1 MRCDKMDQTKADG
14 CKLFVAQKKPN
25 GQWNEPKELPSNINT
40 GNSKTP
46 RIMADS
52 ETLIFSSNK
61 ISPTKGGMD
70 LFVSKLKDGNWSDP
84 RPLEFANTE
93 IDDQFVSVAALGRY
107 LLKDAPGPRKNR
119 ELVEFLIPN
128 ELRPKGMMKVEGKV
142 TDENNAPVPAYITIT
157 DLASRARVYSGR
169 PASDGSYFVY
179 LREGSTY
186 ELSFDPEQ
194 SKIGFFAKLFDLTT
208 DKIPQREKLNAVLK
222 QPTAGTEFSLDM
234 VQFKPN
240 TSDLEPSS
248 EPELKRFVRMAKAN
262 PELSFEIQV
271 MLNGY
276 HEDSI
281 QSSPDL
287 TELTMDSI
295 QVQVDDIDTLGQV
308 FKRDTIIVKSRY
320 HNNRTQPQALAIVEY
335 LTRLGVGNQNLIVFT
350 NAIPAVLPENKKLT
364 VKIVARPKKTQ

>member
-1 MRCDKMDQTKADG
+1 
-14 CKLFVAQKKPN
+14 
-25 GQWNEPKELPSNINT
+25 
-40 GNSKTP
+40 
-46 RIMADS
+46 
-52 ETLIFSSNK
+52 
-61 ISPTKGGMD
+61 
-70 LFVSKLKDGNWSDP
+70 
-84 RPLEFANTE
+84 
-93 IDDQFVSVAALGRY
+93 
-107 LLKDAPGPRKNR
+107 
-119 ELVEFLIPN
+119 
-128 ELRPKGMMKVEGKV
+128 
-142 TDENNAPVPAYITIT
+142 
-157 DLASRARVYSGR
+157 
-169 PASDGSYFVY
+169 
-179 LREGSTY
+179 
-186 ELSFDPEQ
+186 
-194 SKIGFFAKLFDLTT
+194 
-208 DKIPQREKLNAVLK
+208 LK

-350 NAIPAVLPENKKLT
+350 NAIPAVLPENKKLI
-364 VKIVARPKKTQ
+364 VKIVVRPKKTQ